1 MAIYHL
7 SMKPISRASGRSAVA
22 AAAYRAAES
31 LTNERDGLRH
41 DFSRREGVA
50 HAEIVLPFGV
60 EAAWAKDRSA
70 LWNAAERSEPRQD
83 ARVAREFEINRWA
96 ANLVFWRAKKEFDE
110 FW

>member
-22 AAAYRAAES
+22 AAAYRAGES

-50 HAEIVLPFGV
+50 HAEIVLPFSV
-60 EAAWAKDRSA
+60 EAALVDYLPQDR
-70 LWNAAERSEPRQD
+70 RRHVPTPD
-83 ARVAREFEINRWA
+83 
-96 ANLVFWRAKKEFDE
+96 
-110 FW
+110 